1 MISIFKKEINQ
12 FFATVTGYVVIGIFL
27 LITGL
32 MLWFFPDT
40 SLLNQNLATLDP
52 LFALAP
58 TIFSFLIPAVTMK
71 MIAEEKQTGT
81 IEFLMT
87 KPVSIWQ
94 IILGKYFAS
103 VVLILLALLPT
114 VLYYVT
120 IYQLGSPK
128 GNLDSGGIIGSYIG
142 LVLLGMVFAA
152 IGLFASSLQSNQIIS
167 FLSAIFLCVFVFS
180 GFDYLAKLPFFV
192 GSVDDV
198 IQMFGIAYHYNSI
211 SRGVV
216 DASDLIYFLS
226 VIAFFLFLTYTTLT
240 KFKR

>member
-1 MISIFKKEINQ
+1 MYSIFKKEISQ
-12 FFATVTGYVVIGIFL
+12 FFATITGYVVIGIFL

-32 MLWFFPDT
+32 MIWFFPET
-40 SLLNQNLATLDP
+40 SLLNQNIATLDP
-52 LFALAP
+52 LFSLAP

-87 KPVSIWQ
+87 KPVTIWQ
-94 IILGKYFAS
+94 IILGKYLAS

-114 VLYYVT
+114 VLYYTT

-128 GNLDSGGIIGSYIG
+128 GNLDSGGILGSYIG

-152 IGLFASSLQSNQIIS
+152 IGLFASSLQSNQIVS
-167 FLSAIFLCVFVFS
+167 FLLAIFLCAFVYW
-180 GFDYLAKLPFFV
+180 GFDYVSKLPIFI
-192 GSVDDV
+192 GAGDD
-198 IQMFGIAYHYNSI
+198 IGQMFGIAYHYNSI

-216 DASDLIYFLS
+216 DASDMIYFS
-226 VIAFFLFLTYTTLT
+226 SIISFFLFLTYITLNNQ
-240 KFKR
+240 KL